1 MDGTQSVIFI
11 GIVFGYLTIKEI
23 IKYLQNKNDNKT
35 ETEIKEIEAERE
47 KKLYE
52 TFESIIETLPEKRV
66 FEEKKEE
73 ALITPVL
80 AYENNK
86 LKTKEIIIDHKKAK
100 EITKSKKMKL
110 NEKETIIKEGCFFVD
125 GIKGASNEDIVTY
138 YLKNDDEEIKIDIS
152 NKDFRAILF
161 KNIRKIIFAKI
172 EIVKENDKI
181 IERKILELNEKKC

>member
-1 MDGTQSVIFI
+1 MNR
-11 GIVFGYLTIKEI
+11 KE
-23 IKYLQNKNDNKT
+23 K
-35 ETEIKEIEAERE
+35 

-80 AYENNK
+80 AYEDNK
-86 LKTKEIIIDHKKAK
+86 LKTKEITIDHKKAE
-100 EITKSKKMKL
+100 EIIKSKKMKL

-161 KNIRKIIFAKI
+161 KNIGKIIFAKI

-181 IERKILELNEKKC
+181 IEKKILELNEKKC